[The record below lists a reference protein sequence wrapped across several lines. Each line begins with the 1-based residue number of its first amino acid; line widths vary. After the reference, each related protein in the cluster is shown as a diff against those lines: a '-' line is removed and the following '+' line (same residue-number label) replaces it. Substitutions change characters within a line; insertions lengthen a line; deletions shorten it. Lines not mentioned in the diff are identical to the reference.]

1 MLGAAA
7 GPAPTLGAPDDGM
20 EGVAEAVCG
29 ALALT
34 TGLARGLARFVD
46 MFMVGSVFPVGRSPA
61 AGGPPGA
68 SVGVGDWPSPCCGKP
83 HIDANAHAVQR
94 DALDTPRPPAFV
106 QREPSRELECVFQP
120 VIAVSAPRQSCFINV
135 DDFRNAASMMSI
147 DNHHT

>member
-1 MLGAAA
+1 MLGA
-7 GPAPTLGAPDDGM
+7 GLRPDPTLGVPVGGA
-20 EGVAEAVCG
+20 EGAGDVFGVRAVAIG
-29 ALALT
+29 F
-34 TGLARGLARFVD
+34 ARGLVRFVD
-46 MFMVGSVFPVGRSPA
+46 TLMVGSVCPVGRSPA

-68 SVGVGDWPSPCCGKP
+68 FGGSGDWASPCCGKP
-83 HIDANAHAVQR
+83 NIDANAHAVQR

-106 QREPSRELECVFQP
+106 QHEPSRELESMLQP